1 MSVKFNEDGF
11 TIEVQG
17 FGNPIESWLETQNE
31 LLDALQMEGEA
42 MLSHRYYFIELL
54 RSMQPDEETASR
66 MMLKPGYTRFLK
78 NKKEETIEA

>member
-1 MSVKFNEDGF
+1 MSVKFNEEGF

-54 RSMQPDEETASR
+54 RSMQPDEETAKR
-66 MMLKPGYTRFLK
+66 MMVPKAATTFGSKFLK
-78 NKKEETIEA
+78 NAHA